1 MPKNR
6 ITNAEATIAQKPNQG
21 TIRQR
26 RCNPLSGSF
35 FGSFLEKQKRTMK
48 REDAYSS
55 KSLFNQQFFSFLII
69 TINYSFLPLKHL
81 INSNSPT
88 FHKLRPETKIIMKKY
103 FIALAISSIAGFTAN
118 AQSDKKILT
127 AAEYEAATKSLGFNT
142 NKLVFRNNVNPNW
155 LPDGKLW
162 YSVSVPGGVEYVLI
176 DAADGSRKTGAD
188 KKSILPDMAGGS
200 AGTGGGRRRGGP
212 MELLSP
218 DGKKSAFIKDWNL
231 WVRDMDTK
239 KETQLTTDGIKDF
252 GYATDNAG
260 WTHSDRPILLWSPNS
275 KKITTFQ
282 QDQRSVSTMYLV
294 STNVGAPRLEEWK
307 YPLPQDSA
315 IVKIQRVIIDVDN
328 AKIIRL
334 KMAPDEHRGTL
345 SDDIASSGGYDDNE
359 WNADATKLFFVSTSR
374 NHKVEKVRIADA
386 ATGDVKEVFT
396 EKVATQ
402 YESGQGTI
410 NNRFLDKTN
419 EFIWYSERDDWGHL
433 YLYDATTGKLK
444 NQITKGVFVV
454 TQLLKVDEANRT
466 TYFMANGREPG
477 RDPYFAHFYSVNFD
491 GSNLKLLTPE
501 DGNHNINLSPDGK
514 YFTDTYSQ
522 PNVPPVTVLRDIKGK
537 LITELEKADI
547 SKLTATGWKVPEPI
561 KVKSSDGKWDLYG
574 LMFKPKDFDP
584 AKKYPVVNYIYPG
597 PQGGGVGSRSFAIA
611 RGDHQALA
619 DLGFIIIIIDGSCN
633 PERSKSFHDACYGN
647 MGSNTLDDQVA
658 GIKQLAS
665 TRSYLDLD
673 KVGVW
678 GHSGGGFATADA
690 MFTFPDFYKV
700 GISES
705 GNHDNRNYE
714 DDWGERYIGLEE
726 KDPDGTTNYAKQ
738 ANQINAGNLKG
749 KLLLAHGGMD
759 DNVPPYNTYLVVE
772 ALQKANKDFDLV
784 VFPNARHGY
793 GEQSDYM
800 TRRRWD
806 YFGKNLMGAEVPKEY
821 KINRNPA
828 ATPPAPAKA
837 DNVKDVPTRKN
848 TVFSR
853 IPVNVKNITLDI
865 FDNGT
870 VDGDSISVYYNNKL
884 LVANRGLSEKA
895 ITVQLMLDEKAPQH
909 EIVLFAHN
917 LGSIPPNTAT
927 IVVKAG
933 TKRYELH
940 SSASLTENA
949 VLVLDYKPK

>member
-1 MPKNR
+1 
-6 ITNAEATIAQKPNQG
+6 
-21 TIRQR
+21 
-26 RCNPLSGSF
+26 
-35 FGSFLEKQKRTMK
+35 
-48 REDAYSS
+48 
-55 KSLFNQQFFSFLII
+55 
-69 TINYSFLPLKHL
+69 
-81 INSNSPT
+81 
-88 FHKLRPETKIIMKKY
+88 MKKQ
-103 FIALAISSIAGFTAN
+103 ITVLAFMAIAGFAAN

-127 AAEYEAATKSLGFNT
+127 TNDYEGATKSLGFNT

-176 DAADGSRKTGAD
+176 DPADGSRKTGPD
-188 KKSILPDMAGGS
+188 RKSILPDAVGG
-200 AGTGGGRRRGGP
+200 AAAAGGGRRRGGGGN
-212 MELLSP
+212 ESLSP
-218 DGKKSAFIKDWNL
+218 DGKKSAYIKDWNL

-239 KETQLTTDGIKDF
+239 KETQLTFDGVKDF

-260 WTHSDRPILLWSPNS
+260 WTRSDRPIMLWSPDS
-275 KKITTFQ
+275 KKIATFQ

-315 IVKIQRVIIDVDN
+315 IVKIHRVIIEVDN
-328 AKIIRL
+328 PKVIRL
-334 KMAPDEHRGTL
+334 KIPADEHRGTL

-359 WNADATKLFFVSTSR
+359 WNADATKLAFVSTSR
-374 NHKVEKVRIADA
+374 NHKIEKVRIADA

-444 NQITKGVFVV
+444 NQITKGAFVV
-454 TQLLKVDEANRT
+454 TQLLKVDEANHVL
-466 TYFMANGREPG
+466 YFMANGREPG

-501 DGNHNINLSPDGK
+501 DGNHNISLSPDGK
-514 YFTDTYSQ
+514 YFTDSYSQ
-522 PNVPPVTVLRDIKGK
+522 PNVPPVAVLRDMKGK

-547 SKLTATGWKVPEPI
+547 SKLLATGWKAPEPI
-561 KVKSSDGKWDLYG
+561 KVKSNDGKWDLYG

-584 AKKYPVVNYIYPG
+584 AKKYPIVNYVYPG
-597 PQGGGVGSRSFAIA
+597 PQGGGVGSRNFFPS

-633 PERSKSFHDACYGN
+633 PDRSKTFHDVCYGN
-647 MGSNTLDDQVA
+647 MGDNTLDDQVS
-658 GIKQLAS
+658 GIKQLAAA
-665 TRSYLDLD
+665 RSYLDID
-673 KVGVW
+673 KVGIW

-705 GNHDNRNYE
+705 GNQDNRNYE

-726 KDPDGTTNYAKQ
+726 KGPDGTTNYAKQ

-749 KLLLAHGGMD
+749 KLMLAHGGMD

-784 VFPNARHGY
+784 VFPNAHHGY
-793 GEQSDYM
+793 GTDANYM

-806 YFGKNLMGAEVPKEY
+806 YFGKNLMGAEVPKEF
-821 KINRNPA
+821 KINSTA
-828 ATPPAPAKA
+828 ATTPAQP
-837 DNVKDVPTRKN
+837 VKKDSIANAFARKN

-865 FDNGT
+865 FDNGI

-884 LVANRGLSEKA
+884 LVSNQRLTEKA
-895 ITVQLMLDEKAPQH
+895 ITVNLLLDDKAPQH

-933 TKRYELH
+933 NKRYELH

-949 VLVLDYKPK
+949 VLVLEYKPK